1 MDRRDR
7 GAGSR
12 NAVDRIEG
20 MNRHAGPTGPN
31 RPVSDIDLS
40 KASREELVR
49 LGSALDG
56 VTITHREDPFPV
68 PGTRAEKRTERK
80 VARWCIISALAGL
93 GFLLAYLWW
102 PYQYVPP
109 GSPNHGHLI
118 YQLYTP
124 IIGVLLGVSVFAL
137 GAGAI
142 SYAKLLLP
150 HETAVQERHMGGS
163 SELDRATIGAILAD
177 TATRSGIARRSLI
190 KRTLGIGAAV
200 VGAGMGI
207 FAVGGL
213 VRNPWK
219 GGDRAALWT
228 TPWRSDN
235 GEPVFLR
242 YDSEQL
248 RLARP
253 EDLAAGSIAT
263 VFPYKRSWSER
274 EAQEALRASDSPV
287 MLIRL
292 YPEQGARVIPRKGQV
307 GFNYGDYYA
316 YSKICTHLGCPASLY
331 EAQTARLLCP
341 CHQSQFDMLE
351 YAKPVFGPA
360 TRALPQLPIGV
371 NDEGYF
377 YAKGDF
383 IEPVGPAFWER
394 RS

>member
-1 MDRRDR
+1 MSGHGGSHGGPVR
-7 GAGSR
+7 GSTGQRQPPS
-12 NAVDRIEG
+12 NAD
-20 MNRHAGPTGPN
+20 
-31 RPVSDIDLS
+31 SDADLS
-40 KASREELVR
+40 RSSREELVR
-49 LGSALDG
+49 LGLALDG

-68 PGTRAEKRTERK
+68 PGTRAEKRTERR
-80 VARWCIISALAGL
+80 VARWFIIAALAGL
-93 GFLLAYLWW
+93 GFLAAYLFW
-102 PYQYVPP
+102 PYEYAPP
-109 GSPNHGHLI
+109 GSPGSRHLL

-124 IIGVLLGVSVFAL
+124 IIGVLFGLSVFAV
-137 GAGAI
+137 GGGTIA
-142 SYAKLLLP
+142 YAKNLMP
-150 HETAVQERHMGGS
+150 HETAVQERHIGGS
-163 SELDRATIGAILAD
+163 AEVDRVTTSAILAD
-177 TATRSGIARRSLI
+177 SGASSGFGRRSLI
-190 KRTLGIGAAV
+190 KRSAGLGAAV
-200 VGAGMGI
+200 LGAGLGV
-207 FAVGGL
+207 FALGGL

-219 GGDRAALWT
+219 GGDHAALWV

-242 YDSEQL
+242 YDAEQL
-248 RLARP
+248 TLARP

-263 VFPYKRSWSER
+263 VFPYKRSWSEG
-274 EAQEALRASDSPV
+274 EAHDALYASDSPV

-292 YPEQGARVIPRKGQV
+292 RPEQATQVIQRRGQV
-307 GFNYGDYYA
+307 DFHYGDFYA

-351 YAKPVFGPA
+351 YAKPIFGPA
-360 TRALPQLPIGV
+360 TRALPQLHIGV